1 LDVITGICMVCGHA
15 GIVKGVSES
24 GYEKWK
30 AGMFIQ
36 LALPSLSAD
45 EREQLLTGTHPSCWD
60 AMMPD
65 EDEE

>member
-1 LDVITGICMVCGHA
+1 MDVITDTCMLCGNA

-24 GYEKWK
+24 GYARWK
-30 AGMFIQ
+30 AGTFIQ

-45 EREQLLTGTHPSCWD
+45 EREQLMTGTHGACFDIMFP
-60 AMMPD
+60 